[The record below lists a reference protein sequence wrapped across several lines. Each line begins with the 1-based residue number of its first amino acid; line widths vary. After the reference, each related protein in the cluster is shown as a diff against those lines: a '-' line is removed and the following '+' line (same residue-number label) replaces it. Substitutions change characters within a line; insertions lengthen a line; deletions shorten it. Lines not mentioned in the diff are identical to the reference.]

1 MAKFINYG
9 RIHNNVV
16 THTVQ
21 TPRKNWVELNPW
33 TEVPGEWEILPDHV
47 KPKWTKD
54 TATGTWSE
62 PTN

>member
-9 RIHNNVV
+9 RILNNVV

-21 TPRKNWVELNPW
+21 TPVRNWLELNPW
-33 TEVPGEWEILPDHV
+33 LDVPGEWETLPDHV
-47 KPKWTKD
+47 RVKWTKD
-54 TATGTWSE
+54 PATGTWSA